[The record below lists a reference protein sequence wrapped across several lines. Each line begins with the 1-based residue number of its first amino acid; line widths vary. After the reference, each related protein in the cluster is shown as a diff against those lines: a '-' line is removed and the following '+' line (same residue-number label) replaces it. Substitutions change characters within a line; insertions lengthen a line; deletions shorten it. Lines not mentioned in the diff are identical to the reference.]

1 MTTPLFL
8 STIKTQGRNS
18 HAEHTNNRQHGL
30 HLPLKGRNRT
40 QPQTRKEAAAATRH
54 CWLTRRK
61 FEMVHNDVELRCL
74 WLCKVDGQDE
84 PVQVWMDNGFKAIKK
99 HTDTVP
105 ATEGGE

>member
-1 MTTPLFL
+1 MQNIRITDSTGFISL
-8 STIKTQGRNS
+8 SKDAT
-18 HAEHTNNRQHGL
+18 
-30 HLPLKGRNRT
+30 GRNRR
-40 QPQTRKEAAAATRH
+40 PARKLLQRLDIAGSH
-54 CWLTRRK
+54 VVK